1 MCLYEMGFNAIAASS
16 ETTFIPDDILD
27 SLRHKWKNV
36 IMLYDR
42 DKTGML
48 ESRKYSKQYKLDAL
62 FVHKRFKAKDVSD
75 AVKDNSYNEVKQWLT
90 QTLMKY
96 D

>member
-1 MCLYEMGFNAIAASS
+1 
-16 ETTFIPDDILD
+16 
-27 SLRHKWKNV
+27 
-36 IMLYDR
+36 
-42 DKTGML
+42 ML

-62 FVHKRFKAKDVSD
+62 FVHKRFKAKDISD